1 MWALPC
7 TFINTATVSGGSSGS
22 ATASNPTTVTGGTCN
37 GGDGG
42 GGSILPTNL
51 NGILTMFNNVS
62 TSNNINSSGGS
73 NATDQTFT
81 KTTE

>member
-7 TFINTATVSGGSSGS
+7 TFINTATVSGGSES

-37 GGDGG
+37 GGNGG

-62 TSNNINSSGGS
+62 TSNKINSSGGS
-73 NATDQTFT
+73 NTNQTFT

>member
-7 TFINTATVSGGSSGS
+7 TFIDTATVSGGGSES

-37 GGDGG
+37 GGNGG

-51 NGILTMFNNVS
+51 NGILTMFNNVC
-62 TSNNINSSGGS
+62 TSNKINSFGGS
-73 NATDQTFT
+73 NTNQTFT
-81 KTTE
+81 QTTE

>member
-7 TFINTATVSGGSSGS
+7 TFINTATVCGGGSES

-37 GGDGG
+37 GGNGG
-42 GGSILPTNL
+42 GRSILPTNP
-51 NGILTMFNNVS
+51 NGILTMFSNVS
-62 TSNNINSSGGS
+62 TSNNSSGGS
-73 NATDQTFT
+73 NTNQTFT